1 MFLQSQSIG
10 FELRIVNHMMFQE
23 ISKMRSVKCF
33 SDLSGTNG
41 WVIEFI
47 ADNSDKDVFQRD
59 IEKEFRIRRS
69 TASKMM
75 KLMEQKGLI
84 KRVPVD
90 YDARLRKLVL
100 TDKALELHRHVDDD
114 MRLFEQRVKK
124 GLSQEE
130 INSLFVIL
138 NKIKENLA

>member
-1 MFLQSQSIG
+1 
-10 FELRIVNHMMFQE
+10 
-23 ISKMRSVKCF
+23 MRSVKCF

>member
-1 MFLQSQSIG
+1 MQNRSVG
-10 FELRIVNHMMFQE
+10 FELRVINHMMFQE
-23 ISKMRSVKCF
+23 VSKMKSVKSF

-59 IEKEFRIRRS
+59 IEKRFKIRRS

-84 KRVPVD
+84 MRVPVD

-114 MRLFEQRVKK
+114 MRLFEQRVRK

-130 INSLFVIL
+130 IDSLFVTL